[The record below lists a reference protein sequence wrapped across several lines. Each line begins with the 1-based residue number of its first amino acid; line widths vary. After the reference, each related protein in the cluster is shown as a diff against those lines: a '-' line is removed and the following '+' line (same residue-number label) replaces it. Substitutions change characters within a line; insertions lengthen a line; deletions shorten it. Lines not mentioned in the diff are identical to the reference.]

1 MSQATQAKKLVL
13 VLATSALVTGASKET
28 SEMILVWVPCIHY
41 PVQFWKNKATIWA
54 LIDLGSEVNTIT
66 LVYAKQLALQVQKT
80 DVGAQKI
87 DGSLLW
93 TFGMVIA
100 GFQVEDKL
108 DKARIVQE
116 LFLLAETS
124 IEMVLGMFFFI
135 LSNADI

>member
-1 MSQATQAKKLVL
+1 M
-13 VLATSALVTGASKET
+13 TGASKEAQ
-28 SEMILVWVPCIHY
+28 EVIVLDWFPCIYY
-41 PVQFWKNKATIWA
+41 PVQFWKDKATIRA
-54 LIDLGSEVNTIT
+54 LIDSDSKVNTMT
-66 LVYAKQLALQVQKT
+66 PAYTKQLSLQVRKT

-87 DGSLLW
+87 DDSSLR

-108 DKARIVQE
+108 GRARFFQE

-124 IEMVLGMFFFI
+124 IEVVLRMPFLI